1 MVSKIDDMLTARL
14 QGESQAKLHKQ
25 QSYFVVVGSGH
36 LIGDKGIVNVLKE
49 KGYEVKRL

>member
-1 MVSKIDDMLTARL
+1 MSKLDDMLTARL
-14 QGESQAKLHKQ
+14 QDRSQGKLHKQ

-36 LIGDKGIVNVLKE
+36 LVGEKGIVNLLIE